1 MAIVHK
7 QVSWTGATRE
17 QLSQKL
23 AASGAKVNVT
33 WTSDTTANVLGEQ
46 SELNAY
52 RDALAAQGIVF
63 VILGDLPLPPAPP
76 PDPPTPSGTPL
87 DDSIWQDAWRE
98 IREEDRQAILTRVNT
113 RYDNLGGTREP

>member
-23 AASGAKVNVT
+23 ANSGAKVNVT

-46 SELNAY
+46 AELTKY
-52 RDALAAQGIVF
+52 RDHLATQGIVF

-76 PDPPTPSGTPL
+76 APLPTPSGTPL
-87 DDSIWQDAWRE
+87 DDSVWQDAWRE
-98 IREEDRQAILTRVNT
+98 IREEDRAAILTRVNT